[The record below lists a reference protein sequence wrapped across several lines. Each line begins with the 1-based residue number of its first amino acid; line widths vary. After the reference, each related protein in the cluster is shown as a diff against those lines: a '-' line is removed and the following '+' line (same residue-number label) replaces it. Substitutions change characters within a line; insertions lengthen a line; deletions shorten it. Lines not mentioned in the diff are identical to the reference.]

1 MEHGTTTAEPRRDLI
16 EPLSKERAI
25 KSVAKRNNFAS
36 KLVTKFYLKSAEILM
51 LRRFLEFKSR
61 KRSNE

>member
-1 MEHGTTTAEPRRDLI
+1 MDQETTTTELGRDPAEH
-16 EPLSKERAI
+16 LSKERAI

-36 KLVTKFYLKSAEILM
+36 KLVTKFYLKSAEVLM
-51 LRRFLEFKSR
+51 LRRFLEFKLR